1 MRPYSDF
8 AAQRTRQIIADTIAV
23 VLIVISIVIGTQ
35 LGLGIAA
42 IGLLGSGL
50 ASAGL
55 GFQGSM
61 AEVGESLA
69 AIPLIGPGIAAPFS
83 GASEAGA
90 TLAEAGSAFQSA
102 MGVLGF
108 VVGFLVA
115 AGPIAVLLLVWL
127 LPRLR
132 FAIRAGRLHGAASSG
147 APLDLLA
154 LRALVHR
161 RLPKVEAIGADPA
174 GAWRRGDERVIREL
188 AALELR
194 AAGVRLP

>member
-8 AAQRTRQIIADTIAV
+8 AAQRTRQIIADIIAIS
-23 VLIVISIVIGTQ
+23 LIVVFLLIGIQ
-35 LGLGIAA
+35 LGTGIAA
-42 IGLLGSGL
+42 VGLLGAGL

-61 AEVGESLA
+61 SEIGESLA
-69 AIPLIGPGIAAPFS
+69 SIPLIGPGISAPFG

-115 AGPIAVLLLVWL
+115 AGPIIILLLVWL
-127 LPRLR
+127 VPRLR
-132 FAIRAGRLHGAASSG
+132 FAVRAGRLHSAVAAG
-147 APLDLLA
+147 VPLDLLA

-161 RLPKVEAIGADPA
+161 KTRVVEATGPDPA
-174 GAWRRGDERVIREL
+174 GAWRRGDEGAIRAL
-188 AALELR
+188 ASLELR